1 MVFTN
6 QPILT
11 TSDKDGLW
19 YLVNDLTYQTKS
31 GEIITVPGGFDTD
44 LASIPQIFHSIIPV
58 NGRHRSPAI
67 IHDYLYVIQDRTRS
81 EADNIFLE
89 AMESVGVRWTQRYTM
104 YWAVR
109 AGGWLPWN
117 KRTED
122 KHANI
127 QL

>member
-19 YLVNDLTYQTKS
+19 YLVNDLIYQTTS
-31 GEIITVPGGFDTD
+31 GEVITVPSGFDTD

-67 IHDYLYVIQDRTRS
+67 IHDYLYVIQDRSRS
-81 EADNIFLE
+81 EADAIFLE
-89 AMESVGVRWTQRYTM
+89 AMESVGVRWTQRYAM

-109 AGGWLPWN
+109 LGGLLPWN
-117 KRTED
+117 KRTKD

-127 QL
+127 